1 MTPTGPL
8 DGIRVIE
15 VGTLISGP
23 FAGRLL
29 GDMGAE
35 VVKIE
40 PPGAPDP
47 LRTWG
52 QAELDGHHFFWTVH
66 ARNKKAVTL
75 NLREGAGRELFLD
88 LVEKSDIIVENFRPG
103 TLEKWDLGYDVLR
116 ERNRGIIL
124 VRVSGYG
131 QTGPEAHKAGYASVA
146 EAASGLRH
154 MNGFPGGPPPRLAL
168 SLGDSLAGMFAAQG
182 ALAAL
187 YRRTVTGEGQ
197 VVDAALT
204 ESCLAVQE
212 STIPDYDVGGVVR
225 GPSGTRLEGIAPSN
239 IYPTA
244 DGSWVVIAANQDT
257 VFRRLC
263 GAMGQPELATDDRFA
278 NHVARGRNQ
287 DELDKIIGAWAA
299 ERQPADII
307 ATLSDAGVISG
318 PINTVAEVVADPQLQ
333 SRGMIADHWD
343 ERIERNVKGPG
354 VVPVLSETPGTIRN
368 AGPARPGQH
377 NDEIYRGLLGKTDD
391 ELDALAGGGRAMTEL
406 PAHVD
411 IRDVSLRDGLQIE
424 DPIPL
429 SAKLELL
436 AAVAATGVREME
448 ATAFVSPS
456 KVPAL
461 ADAADLAA
469 ELHNFPDIEFSALVA
484 SPNGAKRAI
493 AAGLH
498 SIEYVVS
505 AADGHSRAN
514 VGRSTAEA
522 TAQIPEI
529 VAIAHDSGV
538 SVEVIVATAWD
549 CPFDGPTPRQRVV
562 DVVTA
567 ATDADVDRLA
577 IADTIG
583 TTTPRRVS
591 DLIAKVRPLIGDIPL
606 GAHFHNTRG
615 TGLASAYAA
624 VSSGVTR
631 LDASVGGLGGC
642 PFAPGASGNIATED
656 LVYLLRDSGI
666 HVDIDL
672 QAAIAAARVAQDVVG
687 HNLPSSLLRAGDRIR
702 D

>member
-1 MTPTGPL
+1 
-8 DGIRVIE
+8 
-15 VGTLISGP
+15 
-23 FAGRLL
+23 
-29 GDMGAE
+29 
-35 VVKIE
+35 
-40 PPGAPDP
+40 
-47 LRTWG
+47 
-52 QAELDGHHFFWTVH
+52 
-66 ARNKKAVTL
+66 
-75 NLREGAGRELFLD
+75 
-88 LVEKSDIIVENFRPG
+88 
-103 TLEKWDLGYDVLR
+103 
-116 ERNRGIIL
+116 
-124 VRVSGYG
+124 
-131 QTGPEAHKAGYASVA
+131 
-146 EAASGLRH
+146 
-154 MNGFPGGPPPRLAL
+154 
-168 SLGDSLAGMFAAQG
+168 
-182 ALAAL
+182 
-187 YRRTVTGEGQ
+187 
-197 VVDAALT
+197 
-204 ESCLAVQE
+204 
-212 STIPDYDVGGVVR
+212 
-225 GPSGTRLEGIAPSN
+225 
-239 IYPTA
+239 
-244 DGSWVVIAANQDT
+244 
-257 VFRRLC
+257 
-263 GAMGQPELATDDRFA
+263 
-278 NHVARGRNQ
+278 
-287 DELDKIIGAWAA
+287 
-299 ERQPADII
+299 
-307 ATLSDAGVISG
+307 
-318 PINTVAEVVADPQLQ
+318 
-333 SRGMIADHWD
+333 
-343 ERIERNVKGPG
+343 
-354 VVPVLSETPGTIRN
+354 
-368 AGPARPGQH
+368 
-377 NDEIYRGLLGKTDD
+377 
-391 ELDALAGGGRAMTEL
+391 MTEL

-424 DPIPL
+424 HPIPL

-436 AAVAATGVREME
+436 SAVAATGVREME

-498 SIEYVVS
+498 SIEFVLS

-562 DVVTA
+562 DVITA
-567 ATDADVDRLA
+567 ATAADVDRLA

-583 TTTPRRVS
+583 TTTPRRVTE
-591 DLIAKVRPLIGDIPL
+591 LIAKIRPLIGDIPL

-624 VSSGVTR
+624 VSSGITR